1 MKEEGKLKS
10 IIIILSYILYCM
22 VIFSGPNPVLIEQDN
37 SVSIILQQNDFHN
50 WTPENQKLLTLMMQ
64 ETVRPS
70 NNTGVF
76 LTLSKAA
83 PEHVLQTYIELLEN
97 YGY

>member
-22 VIFSGPNPVLIEQDN
+22 VIFSGPNPVFIEQDN
-37 SVSIILQQNDFHN
+37 SVSIILQQNNFHN
-50 WTPENQKLLTLMMQ
+50 WTTEDQKLLTLMMQ
-64 ETVRPS
+64 KTVHTS
-70 NNTGVF
+70 NNTGAF
-76 LTLSKAA
+76 LTLSKVA

-97 YGY
+97 AGY